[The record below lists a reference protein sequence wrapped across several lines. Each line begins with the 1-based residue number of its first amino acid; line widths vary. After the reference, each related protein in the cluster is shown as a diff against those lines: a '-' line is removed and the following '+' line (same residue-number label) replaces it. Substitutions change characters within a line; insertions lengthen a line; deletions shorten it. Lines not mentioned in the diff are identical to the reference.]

1 MENILVA
8 KSYQDLPKVGE
19 VFISSGRQ
27 YINVQLKS
35 GKLKT
40 VRVYSDAE
48 FRKLYPKEKVEIK
61 NKYYRPRKEVL
72 GFDKGYITVLIN
84 ADIDKHAEWLVVA
97 KARYH
102 KQWGWYIISTEA
114 IPENR
119 PEEITIK
126 KLLWEEISEKV

>member
-1 MENILVA
+1 MVA
-8 KSYQDLPKVGE
+8 PSFQSFEFLTEPYSSNGKMYIRVRNPKTGTE
-19 VFISSGRQ
+19 RQ
-27 YINVQLKS
+27 VRWYNNV
-35 GKLKT
+35 
-40 VRVYSDAE
+40 E

-84 ADIDKHAEWLVVA
+84 ADIDKHAEWLAAA

-119 PEEITIK
+119 PKEITIK

>member
-1 MENILVA
+1 MVA
-8 KSYQDLPKVGE
+8 PSFQNFEFLTEPYSSNGKMYIRVRNPKTGTE
-19 VFISSGRQ
+19 RQ
-27 YINVQLKS
+27 ARWYNDI
-35 GKLKT
+35 
-40 VRVYSDAE
+40 E

-84 ADIDKHAEWLVVA
+84 ADIDKHAEWLAAA

-114 IPENR
+114 IPENH
-119 PEEITIK
+119 PKEITIK
-126 KLLWEEISEKV
+126 KLLWEEINEKV